1 MELRQ
6 IRYFIHVA
14 SLRSFT
20 KAARVLNVAQPALS
34 RHIQSLEDELRTQ
47 LLFRTTRGVVP
58 TDAGVALMQLGESV
72 LAFVEQ
78 MREEVS
84 RAADVP
90 SGKVIVGMP
99 QSISPSLAPLLM
111 EACRT
116 RLPKVQLRVTEGLSV
131 FLEEWLNVAKIDV
144 ALMTNPGKVLT
155 LHTSLLAREH
165 MVLVGK
171 ADNMPA
177 SKSKIALADIAKFP
191 LLIAH
196 GFRRLIDQ
204 WTEPRGI
211 KLNYVMELDSI
222 TIIKEMIKRGFGYS
236 ILPYA
241 TVHAEALSGDL
252 GVTPITDPTITR
264 DFVVAVNARRPLS
277 AAVKAVRELI
287 VEKLAEIELQPRD
300 KRVQAP
306 SHPKQARISK
316 RIKRDRARN
325 KKARAS

>member
-1 MELRQ
+1 
-6 IRYFIHVA
+6 
-14 SLRSFT
+14 
-20 KAARVLNVAQPALS
+20 
-34 RHIQSLEDELRTQ
+34 
-47 LLFRTTRGVVP
+47 
-58 TDAGVALMQLGESV
+58 V

-99 QSISPSLAPLLM
+99 QSISPALAPLLM

-116 RLPKVQLRVTEGLSV
+116 RFPNVELRVTEGLSV
-131 FLEEWLNVAKIDV
+131 FLEEWLNVSKIDV

-171 ADNMPA
+171 AGNMPA
-177 SKSKIALADIAKFP
+177 GGDKIVLADLAKLP

-222 TIIKEMIKRGFGYS
+222 TIIKEMIKRDFGYS

-241 TVHAEALSGDL
+241 TVHPETLSGDL
-252 GVTPITDPTITR
+252 GVMSIVDPTITR
-264 DFVVAVNARRPLS
+264 DLVVAVNARRPLS

-287 VEKLAEIELQPRD
+287 VEKLAEIELEPRERRVPPLSRP
-300 KRVQAP
+300 KRSAP
-306 SHPKQARISK
+306 SKTLK
-316 RIKRDRARN
+316 RARVR
-325 KKARAS
+325 KK

>member
-34 RHIQSLEDELRTQ
+34 RHVQSLEDELRTQ
-47 LLFRTTRGVVP
+47 LLFRTTRGVEP
-58 TDAGVALMQLGESV
+58 TDAGVALMQMGESV

-84 RAADVP
+84 RAADIP
-90 SGKVIVGMP
+90 SGRVIVGMP
-99 QSISPSLAPLLM
+99 QSISPALAPLLM

-171 ADNMPA
+171 ANNMPA
-177 SKSKIALADIAKFP
+177 NGGKIPLANIAKLP
-191 LLIAH
+191 VLIAH

-241 TVHAEALSGDL
+241 TVHPEALSGDL
-252 GVTPITDPTITR
+252 GVMPIVDPTMTR
-264 DFVVAVNARRPLS
+264 DFVIAVNARRPLS

-287 VEKLAEIELQPRD
+287 VEKLAEIELQPREKNATALGRP
-300 KRVQAP
+300 KRSDVTKKA
-306 SHPKQARISK
+306 K
-316 RIKRDRARN
+316 RARVRN
-325 KKARAS
+325 K

>member
-14 SLRSFT
+14 GLRSFT
-20 KAARVLNVAQPALS
+20 KAARMLNVAQPALS

-58 TDAGVALMQLGESV
+58 TDAGTALMKMGESV

-78 MREEVS
+78 IREEVS
-84 RAADVP
+84 RAADSP
-90 SGKVIVGMP
+90 AGNVIIGMP
-99 QSISPSLAPLLM
+99 QSISPSLAPLVM
-111 EACRT
+111 EACRA
-116 RLPKVQLRVTEGLSV
+116 RFPKVELRITEGLSV
-131 FLEEWLNVAKIDV
+131 FLEEWLNIAKIDI

-171 ADNMPA
+171 AGNMPA
-177 SKSKIALADIAKFP
+177 NLGQIALADIAKLP

-211 KLNYVMELDSI
+211 KLDYVMELDSI

-241 TVHAEALSGDL
+241 TVHPEALNGDL
-252 GVTPITDPTITR
+252 GVMPIVDPTVTR
-264 DFVVAVNARRPLS
+264 DFVIAVNARRPLS

-287 VEKLAEIELQPRD
+287 VEKLAEIELQPRE
-300 KRVQAP
+300 KRVTP
-306 SHPKQARISK
+306 PTRPKRSGTPKTAKPTRV
-316 RIKRDRARN
+316 RN
-325 KKARAS
+325 R